1 MKNKEEILKSGLLKY
16 NIVPDDQILSSFL
29 KYMEL
34 LIEKN
39 KTINL
44 TAINDP
50 KEIIVE
56 HFFDSLSVLKLN
68 IIKPGMKMIDI
79 GTGAGFPGLP
89 IKIVMTDIE
98 TTLVDSSKKRVNFVR
113 HVINTLG
120 LKGTAVIHDRA
131 EVLARDKEYREQYDV
146 VVSRAVAHTRVLCE
160 YCLPFIKKGGFFLA
174 YKGPGINDEILF
186 SENAIEMLGGEL
198 TGIKEVE
205 VPFSKKTYNIVIIKK
220 RKQIPDKYPR
230 SSNKIKKSPL

>member
-1 MKNKEEILKSGLLKY
+1 
-16 NIVPDDQILSSFL
+16 
-29 KYMEL
+29 
-34 LIEKN
+34 
-39 KTINL
+39 
-44 TAINDP
+44 
-50 KEIIVE
+50 
-56 HFFDSLSVLKLN
+56 
-68 IIKPGMKMIDI
+68 MKMIDI

-220 RKQIPDKYPR
+220 RKQTPDKYPR